1 MKKLLAHHETY
12 VFLAIVVF
20 SVIITVINPSFF
32 TLENL
37 FDLLKSYSLMG
48 TFAIGMLFVLIS
60 GGIDIS
66 FTAIAT
72 ITGYTVAVLLLK
84 YGENLNIL
92 SVFMVAGGIGIL
104 LGLLNAVIIYFFKIP
119 SIITTIATL
128 NIYYGLLTV
137 ISKGKW
143 LYGFPTWFGDF
154 TNIRLFT
161 FYTPEGAPYGLSI
174 ITVIWFVLILVSWF
188 ILRYTILGR
197 SIYAMGGNV
206 ASAQRAGF
214 NLLGLNLFVYSFMGL
229 MAGIASVIQA
239 LLVQTVAPN
248 SLVGKE
254 MDVIAAVVLGGAS
267 LTGGTGT
274 MLGTIL
280 GVALIAIM
288 GNGLTLMHVS
298 SLWYKVIIG
307 LVILVSVGAS
317 AYRRKMSIR
326 QRIITESN

>member
-1 MKKLLAHHETY
+1 MKRLLSRHETY
-12 VFLAIVVF
+12 VFIAIALF
-20 SVIITVINPSFF
+20 SMVITAINPSFF

-72 ITGYTVAVLLLK
+72 VSGYAIAVLLLQA
-84 YGENLNIL
+84 GDRLNIVL
-92 SVFMVAGGIGIL
+92 VFLIAGLIGVA
-104 LGLLNAVIIYFFKIP
+104 LGLLNAAIIHFFKIP

-128 NIYYGLLTV
+128 NVFYGLLIV
-137 ISKGKW
+137 VSKGKW

-154 TNIRLFT
+154 ATQKVFT
-161 FYTPEGAPYGLSI
+161 INTAEGGTYGLSV
-174 ITVIWFVLILVSWF
+174 ITVIWIALVIISWF
-188 ILRYTILGR
+188 ILKFTLLGR
-197 SIYAMGGNV
+197 SIYAIGGNPN
-206 ASAQRAGF
+206 SAERAGF
-214 NLLGLNLFVYSFMGL
+214 NTFGITAFVYSYMGL
-229 MAGIASVIQA
+229 MAGIGSVIQA

-274 MLGTIL
+274 IIGTIL

-288 GNGLTLMHVS
+288 GNGLTLMHVPA
-298 SLWYKVIIG
+298 LWYKVVIG
-307 LVILVSVGAS
+307 LVILISVGTS
-317 AYRRKMSIR
+317 AYRRKISAR
-326 QRIITESN
+326 KRVIIEGS